1 MHYIENNT
9 MNSLLLA
16 AIIFIGVVLFLLLI
30 KAKKDTREY
39 PYQLSKY
46 LLSRAERSFYGVL
59 VQSIGN
65 TEIVFVK
72 VRLADV
78 IAPKKG
84 LSRLDWQ
91 RSFNAIAAKHLDFI
105 VCNANDCAVKLA
117 VELDDASHQ
126 ASKTQKRD
134 ELVNKACQ
142 SAGLPLL
149 RIKAARTYAIADLQH
164 QIMAALPPMNDVNLS
179 SFSPWAK

>member
-59 VQSIGN
+59 VQAIGN
-65 TEIVFVK
+65 TKIVFVK

-78 IAPKKG
+78 ITPKKG
-84 LSRLDWQ
+84 LSRPDWQ

-105 VCNANDCAVKLA
+105 VCNANDCTVKLA
-117 VELDDASHQ
+117 VELDDTSHQ
-126 ASKTQKRD
+126 TSKTQKRD

-179 SFSPWAK
+179 

>member
-1 MHYIENNT
+1 M
-9 MNSLLLA
+9 
-16 AIIFIGVVLFLLLI
+16 
-30 KAKKDTREY
+30 
-39 PYQLSKY
+39 
-46 LLSRAERSFYGVL
+46 L

-65 TEIVFVK
+65 TEIVFVM
-72 VRLADV
+72 VFLADV
-78 IAPKKG
+78 LAPKEG
-84 LSRLDWQ
+84 LFFFVCLC
-91 RSFNAIAAKHLDFI
+91 SFNAIAAKHLDFI
-105 VCNANDCAVKLA
+105 VCNANDCTVKLA

-126 ASKTQKRD
+126 TSKTQKRD